1 MGISTVAA
9 LTYIRVYAMMNGPSK
24 RANAR
29 PVLDPPLAVTK
40 EKTMFELYHGLSADD
55 YIRRIDR
62 NIFAVGAVVVAIVV
76 ALIFQ
81 LD

>member
-1 MGISTVAA
+1 
-9 LTYIRVYAMMNGPSK
+9 LTYIRVYAIVNGPSK

-40 EKTMFELYHGLSADD
+40 EKTMSESYHGLSADD

-62 NIFAVGAVVVAIVV
+62 TILAVGSVVVAIVV

-81 LD
+81 IP

>member
-1 MGISTVAA
+1 M
-9 LTYIRVYAMMNGPSK
+9 RGPSK

-29 PVLDPPLAVTK
+29 PVLDPPLDVTK
-40 EKTMFELYHGLSADD
+40 EKTMNEGYHALSADD

-62 NIFAVGAVVVAIVV
+62 IIFGLGSVVVAIVV

-81 LD
+81 IA